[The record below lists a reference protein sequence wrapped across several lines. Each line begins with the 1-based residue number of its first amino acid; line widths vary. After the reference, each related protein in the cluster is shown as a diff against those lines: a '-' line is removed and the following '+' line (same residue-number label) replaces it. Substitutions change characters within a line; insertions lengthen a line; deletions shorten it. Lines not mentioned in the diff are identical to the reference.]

1 VNLSRE
7 RLIQVAEQT
16 GFRSEVLEKAI
27 RLLALL
33 DGLRSH
39 PFLKGRLALKGGTA
53 LNLFRF
59 DVPRLSGDIDLN
71 YVGAADRETMLA
83 ERPRLEEAVRAVCS
97 REGLAVRR
105 LPEEHAGGKWTLRYE
120 SAQGGGA
127 HLEVD
132 LNFMFRVPL
141 WPIEPMDSKSIGPYR
156 ATGIPV
162 LDIHEIAGGKLA
174 ALMARHAGRD
184 LFDTHLLLTQGRLD
198 AGMLRLAFV
207 VHGAMNRKDWRTVA
221 LDDVTY
227 EPGEIEVQLR
237 PVLRQGAIVG
247 HAEAWGRRLVEECRQ
262 ALGVVLPFRAAE
274 QEFLDRLLD
283 HGEIVPDLLTS
294 DQALA
299 RRIAQHPM
307 LEWKAENV
315 RQHKGKSVRQA
326 GRCHPATGR
335 ESEGAAVHSEPR
347 ERLNDAGSSD
357 RIPPGDRVVRRAERA

>member
-59 DVPRLSGDIDLN
+59 DVPRLSVDIDLN
-71 YVGAADRETMLA
+71 YVGAADRETMVA
-83 ERPRLEEAVRAVCS
+83 ERSRLEEAVRAVCS
-97 REGLAVRR
+97 REGFAVRR

-127 HLEVD
+127 NLDVD

-141 WPIEPMDSKSIGPYR
+141 WPVEAMDSRSIGAYR
-156 ATGIPV
+156 ATAIPV
-162 LDIHEIAGGKLA
+162 LDIHEIAGGKLV

-184 LFDTHLLLTQGRLD
+184 LFDAHLLLTQGRLD
-198 AGMLRLAFV
+198 AARLRVAFV
-207 VHGAMNRKDWRTVA
+207 VYGAMNRKDWRTVS
-221 LDDVTY
+221 LEDVAY
-227 EPGEIEVQLR
+227 DEGEIEVQLR
-237 PVLRQGAIVG
+237 PVLREGTLKQQSKD
-247 HAEAWGRRLVEECRQ
+247 WGRRLVEECRQ
-262 ALGVVLPFRAAE
+262 ALSVVLPFNAGE
-274 QEFLDRLLD
+274 HEFLDRLLD
-283 HGEIVPDLLTS
+283 RGDIAPDLLTD
-294 DQALA
+294 DQDLA
-299 RRIAQHPM
+299 QRIAKHPM

-315 RQHKGKSVRQA
+315 RQHKGKMKD
-326 GRCHPATGR
+326 GR
-335 ESEGAAVHSEPR
+335 
-347 ERLNDAGSSD
+347 
-357 RIPPGDRVVRRAERA
+357 